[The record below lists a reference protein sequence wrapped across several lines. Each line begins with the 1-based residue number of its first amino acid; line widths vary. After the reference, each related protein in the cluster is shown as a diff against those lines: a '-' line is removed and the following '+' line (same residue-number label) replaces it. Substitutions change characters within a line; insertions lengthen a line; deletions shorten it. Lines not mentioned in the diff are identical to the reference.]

1 MSFSDL
7 ISTIDNFIWGW
18 PLIILLFGTHIF
30 MTFRTGFI
38 QKDIFKAIKLSVTK
52 DPDAEGD
59 VSQFGALTTAL
70 SSTIGTGNIIGV
82 GTAIA
87 CGGPG
92 SVLWMWLTGIFG
104 IATKYAETLIA
115 VKYRVKSEDGTMI
128 GGAMYALDRGLKAR
142 WAGIIF
148 AILAAVCAFGIGCM
162 VQATAVAAN
171 FTTNFGVAPWII
183 AIVLSVLVGLVI
195 IGGIQSI
202 TRVSERLVPFMAV
215 FYVIGCLIIL
225 IMNVDVLGEAVVT
238 IVTSAFTTKAATGG
252 FIGSTV
258 AMACRYGFARGLF
271 SNESGMGS
279 APLVAS
285 VAQTRNP
292 KRQALVSMT
301 GTFWDT
307 VIICLMTGLVL
318 VSCIIKHP
326 SIDALSG
333 NGSALTSMAFSTI
346 PGIGLPILIVGL
358 ITFAFSTILG
368 WYYYGERCAV
378 YLLGEKVI
386 IVYKILWVV
395 GVFVGSL
402 VELNLI
408 WNIADLLNGLMA
420 VPNIFAVLL
429 LSKVIADETR
439 KYSGSHITDK
449 DTTEIPVLKNS
460 KKGILG

>member
-162 VQATAVAAN
+162 VQANAVAAN

-285 VAQTRNP
+285 AAQTRNP

-378 YLLGEKVI
+378 YLLV
-386 IVYKILWVV
+386 
-395 GVFVGSL
+395 
-402 VELNLI
+402 
-408 WNIADLLNGLMA
+408 ADLLNGLMA

-429 LSKVIADETR
+429 LSKVIADETK

>member
-162 VQATAVAAN
+162 VQANAVAAN

-285 VAQTRNP
+285 AAQTRNP

-346 PGIGLPILIVGL
+346 PGFGLPIRSSASSPSRSPRSSAG
-358 ITFAFSTILG
+358 TTTASAARSTSSVRRSS
-368 WYYYGERCAV
+368 W
-378 YLLGEKVI
+378 
-386 IVYKILWVV
+386 
-395 GVFVGSL
+395 S
-402 VELNLI
+402 
-408 WNIADLLNGLMA
+408 
-420 VPNIFAVLL
+420 
-429 LSKVIADETR
+429 TR
-439 KYSGSHITDK
+439 SSGSSASSSA
-449 DTTEIPVLKNS
+449 PWS
-460 KKGILG
+460 S